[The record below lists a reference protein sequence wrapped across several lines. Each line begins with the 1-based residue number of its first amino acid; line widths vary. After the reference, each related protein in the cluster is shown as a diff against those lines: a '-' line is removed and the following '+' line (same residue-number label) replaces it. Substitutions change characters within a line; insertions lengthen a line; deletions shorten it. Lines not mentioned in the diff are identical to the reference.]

1 MDLSVCFWILW
12 GSNYTNNKPVKILKS
27 HLAVAMSHEGEV
39 ESLQQLFLCPVY
51 ADLDSRL
58 KKINQHYSF
67 RKNIFVTHING

>member
-58 KKINQHYSF
+58 KKIN
-67 RKNIFVTHING
+67 